1 MWLAILGGCCTNTVL
16 LTSLFAVTVLP
27 ENILLER
34 KAGMELRSS
43 QAYLL
48 SCCSMI
54 QILPKASLSPL
65 HAFFTPLKRF
75 GPVLEIQAAPI
86 KLNWLTNRADD
97 EHD

>member
-1 MWLAILGGCCTNTVL
+1 
-16 LTSLFAVTVLP
+16 VLP

-43 QAYLL
+43 QVYLL

-65 HAFFTPLKRF
+65 HAFFTPLKRQGLAF